1 MSIAYVKHHKHP
13 STLHTPLH
21 PFTPLYTPLHPIYTL
36 FTPIYTPSHPFTPLH
51 TPSHPCTHLH
61 TPTHSFTLFY
71 TPSSLSLSPPFAR
84 RYSLLMK
91 FRNDA
96 VATGMT
102 LGFPPL
108 SPSPFIS
115 RILQPIYSLH
125 HPSLSTPPPPH
136 AGTTPYALQE
146 SVKIKD
152 KSLPNLVVFTPQDA
166 DATCVVSPQ
175 SFANFNA
182 TYTTL
187 VVEDGATCTAQ
198 DQVTVITY
206 PIT

>member
-1 MSIAYVKHHKHP
+1 MSNITNTP
-13 STLHTPLH
+13 PLFTPLHTPLH
-21 PFTPLYTPLHPIYTL
+21 PFTPYLHP
-36 FTPIYTPSHPFTPLH
+36 YTPSHPFTPLH
-51 TPSHPCTHLH
+51 TPSHPIHTPSHTCTPLH
-61 TPTHSFTLFY
+61 TPSHSFTPLH
-71 TPSSLSLSPPFAR
+71 PLSLSPPFAR
-84 RYSLLMK
+84 RYSLLIK

-152 KSLPNLVVFTPQDA
+152 KSLPNLVVFTPRDA